1 MIPDA
6 SRAILKQW
14 QAKGLKFNVDRVE
27 NICELLWDFESPC
40 HRYTIPEQPMPEGVT
55 VEQAQA
61 MWEQGLRLEFGRHG
75 FNIVVGFNWQ
85 GGHYRG
91 HELLAKLH
99 VPFQPIPEKLL
110 EEPLTVAKIIEFERL
125 ERDKCVAED
134 PPRVTESDPNGLDPH
149 APGAKLD
156 AGKNRLSLVLGGFAN
171 ALEAVGLVGT
181 YGAEKYTPNGWKE
194 VPDGVAR
201 YEDAMMRHWIE
212 VKKGNEIDSTTMLSH
227 RAQLIWNAL
236 AVLELM
242 LKETK

>member
-1 MIPDA
+1 MIPEA

-14 QAKGLKFNVDRVE
+14 QAQGLKFNW
-27 NICELLWDFESPC
+27 IGSPDGGLAFDGEIED
-40 HRYTIPEQPMPEGVT
+40 YEIVEQPIPEGVT

-61 MWEQGLRLEFGRHG
+61 MRKQGLRLEFNWHG
-75 FNIVVGFNWQ
+75 FSLVDDAFNWQ
-85 GGHYRG
+85 GHYRG
-91 HELLAKLH
+91 HKLLAKLR
-99 VPFQPIPEKLL
+99 VPAQPIPEKLL
-110 EEPLTVAKIIEFERL
+110 QEPITKKDIEQVYGKQENPYR
-125 ERDKCVAED
+125 E
-134 PPRVTESDPNGLDPH
+134 ESDPNGLDPH

-156 AGKNRLSLVLGGFAN
+156 AGKNRLDLVLGGFAN

-236 AVLELM
+236 AALEL
-242 LKETK
+242 LATWED

>member
-14 QAKGLKFNVDRVE
+14 QAQGLKFNW
-27 NICELLWDFESPC
+27 LESPDKNPLGFDGEIED
-40 HRYTIPEQPMPEGVT
+40 YEIVEQPIPEGVT

-61 MWEQGLRLEFGRHG
+61 MWEQGLRVEFDEPYGG
-75 FNIVVGFNWQ
+75 Q
-85 GGHYRG
+85 GWTEIRDTFTWSGNRATFKG
-91 HELLAKLH
+91 AELLKRLRIPA
-99 VPFQPIPEKLL
+99 QPIPEKLL
-110 EEPLTVAKIIEFERL
+110 QEPVTELPAE
-125 ERDKCVAED
+125 KCVIGQ
-134 PPRVTESDPNGLDPH
+134 ESDPNGLDPH

-156 AGKNRLSLVLGGFAN
+156 AGKNRLDLVLGGFAN

-212 VKKGNEIDSTTMLSH
+212 VKKGNAIDSTTMLSH

-236 AVLELM
+236 AALEL
-242 LKETK
+242 LSTWEG

>member
-1 MIPDA
+1 MIPEA

-14 QAKGLKFNVDRVE
+14 QAQGLKFNW
-27 NICELLWDFESPC
+27 LGSPGGG
-40 HRYTIPEQPMPEGVT
+40 HLGFDGEIEDYEIVEQPIPEGVT
-55 VEQAQA
+55 IEQAQA
-61 MWEQGLRLEFGRHG
+61 MREQGLRLEFNWHG
-75 FNIVVGFNWQ
+75 FSLVDDAFNWQ
-85 GGHYRG
+85 GHYRG
-91 HELLAKLH
+91 HELLAKLR

-110 EEPLTVAKIIEFERL
+110 QEPVTELPAE
-125 ERDKCVAED
+125 KCVIGQ
-134 PPRVTESDPNGLDPH
+134 ESDPNGLDPH

-156 AGKNRLSLVLGGFAN
+156 AGKNRLGLVLGGFAN

-212 VKKGNEIDSTTMLSH
+212 VKKGNEVDSTTGLSH
-227 RAQLIWNAL
+227 RAQVAWNLL
-236 AVLELM
+236 AMLEIELM